1 MSDAAADPHSIALR
15 RNVSGTLLVLY
26 GVGTM
31 IGAGIYALIG
41 EVAAAAGWFAPLA
54 FVLASVIAGLTAAS
68 FAELSSRYPQSAGEA
83 AYVSAAFAKPRLAVV
98 VGLLIVASG
107 IVSSGV
113 MFRGFAGYAA
123 GLAQFEPWHA
133 YLALVLVIGGLASW
147 GIGQSVFAIAVI
159 TVIEA
164 AAVVLVIMLGAFQGI
179 AIPAA
184 LPAFGSAEAIGVI
197 AGAVLAFY
205 AFIGFEDMVNIAEE
219 VKDPRRTMP
228 RAIFVALVT
237 TALIYVALSIV
248 AISSGPVDALAQSS
262 EPMTLIFSRL
272 SDWPS
277 QWMSYVAILAVL
289 NGALVQILMASRV
302 LYGLSRQALIG
313 PWLGRLNA
321 RTQTPVLATMLVV
334 SLVFLGATLLPLT
347 TLAQFTSLFL
357 LIVFALVNI
366 ALIRVKA
373 REREPDGTFSVP
385 LFIPYLGAFSAA
397 IFALASF
404 WQIIT

>member
-1 MSDAAADPHSIALR
+1 MSDSAAKPGAIALR

-41 EVAAAAGWFAPLA
+41 EVTAAAGWFAPLA
-54 FVLASVIAGLTAAS
+54 FLLASVIAGLTAAS

-83 AYVSAAFAKPRLAVV
+83 AYVSAAFAKPRLAVL
-98 VGLLIVASG
+98 VGMLIVASG

-113 MFRGFAGYAA
+113 MFRGFAGYAS
-123 GLAQFEPWHA
+123 GLAAFEPWRA
-133 YLALVLVIGGLASW
+133 YLALALVIGALASW

-159 TVIEA
+159 TLIEA
-164 AAVVLVIMLGAFQGI
+164 GAVLLVIALGVFQGI
-179 AIPAA
+179 ETPASM
-184 LPAFGSAEAIGVI
+184 PVFGSTEAIAVV

-219 VKDPRRTMP
+219 VKDPRRAMP
-228 RAIFVALVT
+228 RAIVIALVA
-237 TALIYVALSIV
+237 TALIYVALSII
-248 AISSGPVDALAQSS
+248 AISSGPIDLLAESS

-272 SDWPS
+272 TDWPS

-313 PWLGRLNA
+313 PWLGQLNA
-321 RTQTPVLATMLVV
+321 RTQTPVLATIVV
-334 SLVFLGATLLPLT
+334 VLLVFVSATLLPLT

-357 LIVFALVNI
+357 LIVFALVNV

-373 REREPDGTFSVP
+373 QGAGPEGYFAIPRI
-385 LFIPYLGAFSAA
+385 IPYLGATSAA
-397 IFALASF
+397 LFAMASA
-404 WQIIT
+404 WQIVS